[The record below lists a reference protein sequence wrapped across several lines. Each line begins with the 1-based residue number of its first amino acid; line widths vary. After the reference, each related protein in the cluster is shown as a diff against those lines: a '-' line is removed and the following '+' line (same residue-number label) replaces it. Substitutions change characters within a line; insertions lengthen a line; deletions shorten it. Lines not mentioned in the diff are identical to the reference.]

1 MGQSILN
8 QSGTEVPAWLP
19 LQLRLGG
26 RLAVLVGAG
35 AVALRKAEKLAEAG
49 ARLRLIAP
57 GLAETELGRAHP
69 QADRLSRPYAGP
81 ADLAGAFLV
90 VVATDDPGVNAAI
103 AAEARAQGALV
114 LRADAPEDSDLAF
127 PATLRRGALTVSFA
141 TDGLCPAL
149 AARLKREA
157 EPRYGPEHA
166 RLLESVR
173 EAKAEPAFLALPA
186 AERRSRLQA
195 WAESDPAFPPG
206 TVVMAGA
213 GPGDPGL
220 LTLTTVERLGR
231 ADAVV
236 YDALANPE
244 ILARFAPQARW
255 IDAGK
260 HKGSC
265 VLTQDRINALLVDL
279 AGQGLRV
286 LRLKGGDPC
295 LFGRAG
301 EEARALRAAGIP
313 FEIVPGVSSLSA
325 APAAAGIPITDRD
338 FGHSV
343 GAFSLHKRDGRPPA
357 PAEWERMARGP
368 ETLVLFMGR
377 SVVREACLQ
386 LVARGRDPELP
397 AALIV
402 NGTLPTQQVVTG
414 TLSTLPDRAEAQA
427 APGPGLI
434 VVGEVVRVAAL
445 LAPAGQEAPCQA

>member
-1 MGQSILN
+1 MGQPYPNSDCT
-8 QSGTEVPAWLP
+8 SVPTWLP
-19 LQLRLGG
+19 LQLRLEG

-35 AVALRKAEKLAEAG
+35 AVARRKAAKLAEAG

-57 GLAETELGRAHP
+57 DLEGTELGRDHP
-69 QADRLSRPYAGP
+69 ESERLSRPYAGP
-81 ADLAGAFLV
+81 GDLDGAFLV
-90 VVATDDPGVNAAI
+90 VAATDDPARNQAI
-103 AAEARAQGALV
+103 AADARARGALV

-127 PATLRRGALTVSFA
+127 PATLRRGALSVSFA
-141 TDGLCPAL
+141 TDGLCPSL

-157 EPRYGPEHA
+157 EPRYGRETA
-166 RLLESVR
+166 RMLEAIR
-173 EAKAEPAFLALPA
+173 EAKARPGFRALPA
-186 AERRSRLQA
+186 AERRAQLRA
-195 WAESDPAFPPG
+195 WAEDPAFPPG

-220 LTLTTVERLGR
+220 LTLKALERLGR
-231 ADAVV
+231 AEVVV

-244 ILARFAPQARW
+244 LLSRFAPQARW

-265 VLTQDRINALLVDL
+265 VLSQPQINALLVDL
-279 AGQGLRV
+279 ARKGLRV

-301 EEARALRAAGIP
+301 EEARALKEASIP

-325 APAAAGIPITDRD
+325 VPAAAGIPVTDRD
-338 FGHSV
+338 FGRSV
-343 GAFSLHKRDGRPPA
+343 GAFSLHKRDGQPPA

-377 SVVREACLQ
+377 SVVREACRQ
-386 LVARGRDPELP
+386 LVARGRDPQLP
-397 AALIV
+397 AALIL
-402 NGTLPTQQVVTG
+402 NGTLPSQQVLTG
-414 TLSTLPDRAEAQA
+414 TLVTLPGLAEAA
-427 APGPGLI
+427 AGRGPGLI

-445 LAPAGQEAPCQA
+445 LNPAHLEASCPV